1 MNQTKPSQGIKPTD
15 KPFGKV
21 VRFWMA
27 QLILIFELSPFCRH
41 NTFFTIIQNI
51 R

>member
-1 MNQTKPSQGIKPTD
+1 MNQTKLSHAIKPTD
-15 KPFGKV
+15 KPIGKV
-21 VRFWMA
+21 VRFGMA
-27 QLILIFELSPFCRH
+27 QWIFELSPFCRH